1 MRFNS
6 AEEMLSSI
14 QDGNDYYNPKLE
26 LYVFAYNDVGSIAY
40 YNVDT
45 ALAKFLSQQAKEQD
59 EYWGA
64 FLGCGGHIIDDPS
77 SDFYRD
83 GNETTL
89 QWCEQCYMNDNWINT
104 NDY

>member
-26 LYVFAYNDVGSIAY
+26 LYVFAYNDVGSIAC

-45 ALAKFLSQQAKEQD
+45 ALAKSLSQQAKEQE

-77 SDFYRD
+77 S
-83 GNETTL
+83 L
-89 QWCEQCYMNDNWINT
+89 QWCDKCYMNDNWINT